1 MSALRSLD
9 QLLATRDVWRGRP
22 TTSKAPAGRTTGIAS
37 LDEVLPNC
45 GWPSASLIELLLP
58 ADGVGELTLLWPIL
72 SQLSTAG
79 ESIAIVA
86 PPYVPYAPAWH
97 LAGLVLDRLMIV
109 RAEARDALW
118 AAEQCLRSGA
128 CAAVLCWPHQANER
142 ALRRLQV
149 AAETGHCL
157 GFAFRSIAVAEN
169 PSPAA
174 LRIAFDAIARQMRV
188 IKCRGATPPSR
199 AIALPPFLV
208 H

>member
-9 QLLATRDVWRGRP
+9 QLLAARDVWRGRP
-22 TTSKAPAGRTTGIAS
+22 AASQAPSGRTTGIAS
-37 LDEVLPNC
+37 LDAVLPNS
-45 GWPSASLIELLLP
+45 GWPPASLIELLLP

-72 SQLSTAG
+72 NQLTTAG
-79 ESIAIVA
+79 ESIALVA
-86 PPYVPYAPAWH
+86 PPYIPYAPAWY
-97 LAGLVLDRLMIV
+97 LAGILLDRLMIV

-128 CAAVLCWPHQANER
+128 CAAVLCWPHHANDR

-174 LRIAFDAIARQMRV
+174 LRIAFDATSRQIRV
-188 IKCRGATPPSR
+188 IKCRGTMPPSR
-199 AIALPPFLV
+199 AIVLPPFLV